1 MRSQQTYHRQV
12 RAATLEPP
20 LPAERKEF
28 SSDDF
33 RFMHGLIQGMR
44 CGVLSID
51 DQGRLL
57 MLNEPARK
65 ILELPQLP
73 APGMTIEAALGMYPQ
88 LVRVLR
94 DSFAMT
100 SLPNRAEI
108 DLEAAGGASKTIG
121 FTISLIQ
128 GEDRRPCGAAIFFK
142 DLTQIEHKEEQ
153 ERLKERLAALGQM
166 AANLAHEIRN
176 PLAAIEVS
184 CALLKRRLDLDRKG
198 QDLMDKI
205 TAEVRRLNLTVNS
218 CLEYV
223 RPLSPSLAC
232 SELPPLLE
240 EAIAVAAERRARAGI
255 QVRRRFCGAMPP
267 FMMDCA
273 LLRQVFIN
281 LILNAMEAVEQ
292 RGAVTVS
299 TEIVE
304 APREASI
311 PYPPCGTRAGDN
323 FEHFAVVRV
332 ADSGPG
338 IAEEARER
346 IFYPFFTTKEEGSG
360 VGLSMAKKIV
370 DSHRGS
376 IDVDNG
382 PAGGAVFTVRL
393 PMVLDGNGWKP

>member
-1 MRSQQTYHRQV
+1 
-12 RAATLEPP
+12 
-20 LPAERKEF
+20 
-28 SSDDF
+28 
-33 RFMHGLIQGMR
+33 MHGLIQGMR

-51 DQGRLL
+51 EHGRLL

-73 APGMTIEAALGMYPQ
+73 APGVPIEAALGMYPR

-94 DSFAMT
+94 DSFVMT

-108 DLEAAGGASKTIG
+108 ELDAGGGASKTIG

-128 GEDRRPCGAAIFFK
+128 GDDSRPRGAAIFFK

-176 PLAAIEVS
+176 PLAAIDVS
-184 CALLKRRLDLDRKG
+184 CTLLRRRLDPDRKG
-198 QDLMDKI
+198 QDLMEKI

-223 RPLSPSLAC
+223 RPLAPSLAC
-232 SELPPLLE
+232 AELPPLLE
-240 EAIAVAAERRARAGI
+240 EAIAVAGERRARAGI
-255 QVRRRFCGAMPP
+255 QVRRRFCGAMPA
-267 FMMDCA
+267 FMMDRA
-273 LLRQVFIN
+273 LMRQVFIN
-281 LILNAMEAVEQ
+281 LILNAMEAVGQ
-292 RGAVTVS
+292 CGSVTVS

-304 APREASI
+304 APREASV
-311 PYPPCGTRAGDN
+311 PYPPCGTRAGEN
-323 FEHFAVVRV
+323 FEHLAVVRV

-376 IDVDNG
+376 IDVDSG
-382 PAGGAVFTVRL
+382 AGGGAVFTVRL
-393 PMVLDGNGWKP
+393 PMVLDGRGWKS